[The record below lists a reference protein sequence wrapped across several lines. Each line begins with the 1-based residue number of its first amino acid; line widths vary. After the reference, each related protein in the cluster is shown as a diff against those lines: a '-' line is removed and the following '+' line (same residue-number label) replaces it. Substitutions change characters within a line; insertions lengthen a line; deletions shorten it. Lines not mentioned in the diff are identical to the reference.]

1 MEHELKLFKLLCTQD
16 GVQQPTFYPPAPSY
30 NPYMPPVAP
39 PFRTGISCY
48 ARMCQNVPECAR
60 MYGGEPTGRPLPATS
75 TATVMSDLLHNI
87 MSENASSSD
96 ERPINRDL

>member
-1 MEHELKLFKLLCTQD
+1 MGYSSQLSILQRRPTIPTCPRRPTLSNWHILLCQD
-16 GVQQPTFYPPAPSY
+16 
-30 NPYMPPVAP
+30 
-39 PFRTGISCY
+39 
-48 ARMCQNVPECAR
+48 VPECAR

>member
-1 MEHELKLFKLLCTQD
+1 
-16 GVQQPTFYPPAPSY
+16 
-30 NPYMPPVAP
+30 
-39 PFRTGISCY
+39 
-48 ARMCQNVPECAR
+48 MCQNVPECAR
-60 MYGGEPTGRPLPATS
+60 MYSGEPTGRPLPATS

>member
-1 MEHELKLFKLLCTQD
+1 
-16 GVQQPTFYPPAPSY
+16 
-30 NPYMPPVAP
+30 
-39 PFRTGISCY
+39 
-48 ARMCQNVPECAR
+48 

-75 TATVMSDLLHNI
+75 TATVTSDLLHNI